1 MIGQIVEMSN
11 PEKKSGVYLSG
22 LGAMGT
28 IFSASLAMG
37 CCAGLLA
44 PVASVGAAT
53 LPFLDSSFQMPLLYA
68 AVVVT
73 LFGLVISYRRQGS
86 ISPLLL
92 GLLGAF
98 LLLVPFHEAL
108 ELSLFY
114 LFISVGLSALLVA
127 SWLPL
132 IRRGV
137 CGNP

>member
-1 MIGQIVEMSN
+1 MNSCLRKTGFCVS
-11 PEKKSGVYLSG
+11 S
-22 LGAMGT
+22 LGSLGT
-28 IFSASLAMG
+28 IFSTSLAMG
-37 CCAGLLA
+37 CCAGLFA
-44 PVASVGAAT
+44 PAASVAAAT

-73 LFGLVISYRRQGS
+73 LSGLVISYRRQGA

-92 GLLGAF
+92 GLVGAF

-114 LFISVGLSALLVA
+114 LFIGMGLSALLVA
-127 SWLPL
+127 SWMPL
-132 IRRGV
+132 IRRCV